1 MEVLREA
8 EPQASDL
15 ERADGLLERLL
26 VGLAD
31 AHHFADRAHLRTK
44 LVDGPGELLERPA
57 GELDHHVVA
66 ARGVLVERAVAPV
79 GDLVQGQPGRQQ
91 RTHHRDREAGGL
103 AGQRG
108 RPGRPGVD
116 FDHHEPVGCGVVT
129 ELNVGAADHPD
140 PVDDPVRRVLQAFLD
155 AGRHGQHRRGAVGV
169 AGVHAHRVDVL
180 DEADGDHRPLGVAYD
195 LEFEFLP
202 AEHRLLDQ
210 HLVDHGRRQPPSAD
224 GPQFFDVVDQ
234 AAPGAAH
241 RVGGAQHHRVAEL
254 AGHLLGLGDRGDGAA
269 ARHLDA
275 QFVHSGFELLTVLA
289 TADGVLLDADG
300 LHPVFVEH
308 AGFGQLAGQ
317 VEPGLA
323 AEVGQ
328 QRVRPGTGDDLGE
341 AGHVERGDEGLV
353 GHHRVGHDRRR
364 VRVDQDDLVAEPAQR
379 LAGLGAGVVELAGL
393 PDHDGARTDDQD
405 PVDVIAFRHGD
416 SFVLASMQDSTA
428 SAVVVAILPSRTG
441 PARGPAAAFRAQ
453 RPLRPS

>member
-1 MEVLREA
+1 MN
-8 EPQASDL
+8 P
-15 ERADGLLERLL
+15 
-26 VGLAD
+26 
-31 AHHFADRAHLRTK
+31 
-44 LVDGPGELLERPA
+44 
-57 GELDHHVVA
+57 
-66 ARGVLVERAVAPV
+66 
-79 GDLVQGQPGRQQ
+79 
-91 RTHHRDREAGGL
+91 
-103 AGQRG
+103 
-108 RPGRPGVD
+108 
-116 FDHHEPVGCGVVT
+116 
-129 ELNVGAADHPD
+129 
-140 PVDDPVRRVLQAFLD
+140 
-155 AGRHGQHRRGAVGV
+155 
-169 AGVHAHRVDVL
+169 HRVDVL
-180 DEADGDHRPLGVAYD
+180 DEADGDHRPLGVPHH
-195 LEFEFLP
+195 LELKLLP
-202 AEHRLLDQ
+202 AEHRLLDE
-210 HLVDHGRRQPPSAD
+210 HLVDHGRSQAARAD
-224 GPQFFDVVDQ
+224 RAQFLGVVDQ
-234 AAPGAAH
+234 PAAGAAH
-241 RVGGAQHHRVAEL
+241 RVGRTQHHRVAEL

-275 QFVHSGFELLTVLA
+275 KFVHGGLELFAVLA
-289 TADGVLLDADG
+289 AADGVLLDADG
-300 LHPVFVEH
+300 LHPVFVED
-308 AGFGQLAGQ
+308 AGLGELAGQ

-341 AGHVERGDEGLV
+341 AGHVEWGDEGLV